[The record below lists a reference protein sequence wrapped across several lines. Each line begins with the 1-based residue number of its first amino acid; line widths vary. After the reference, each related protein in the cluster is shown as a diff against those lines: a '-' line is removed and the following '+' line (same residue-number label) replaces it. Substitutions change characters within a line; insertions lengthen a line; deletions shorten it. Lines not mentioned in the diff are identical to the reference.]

1 LSILICGPD
10 FTLFE
15 QIARITSFSAGVAEP
30 QASKLISAALRLS
43 LMNHSW
49 IVERSVLENW
59 TVPWSLMRLSRAG

>member
-30 QASKLISAALRLS
+30 QASKTYIGCVKA
-43 LMNHSW
+43 
-49 IVERSVLENW
+49 IVNEPFLDR
-59 TVPWSLMRLSRAG
+59 